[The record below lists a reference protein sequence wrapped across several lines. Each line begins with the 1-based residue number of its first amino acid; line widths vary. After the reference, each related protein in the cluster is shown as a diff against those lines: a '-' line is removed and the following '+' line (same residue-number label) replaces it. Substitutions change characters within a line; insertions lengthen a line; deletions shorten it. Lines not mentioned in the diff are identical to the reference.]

1 MRSSKNYV
9 MTAYVESASDMLE
22 LERIRKVVRT
32 INKELRKKAGD
43 SPSGSCQQFYVKC
56 QGRGPRTLPS
66 LRDGR
71 GGRGYDSFFPL
82 RHATR
87 MDVYVYEKYDYTKKE
102 KLFEDLLDAGYAS

>member
-32 INKELRKKAGD
+32 INKELRKKSGD

-56 QGRGPRTLPS
+56 QGRGPRVLPS

-71 GGRGYDSFFPL
+71 GGRGYDSFLPL

-87 MDVYVYEKYDYTKKE
+87 MDVYVYEKYDYTKTKE
-102 KLFEDLLDAGYAS
+102 ENLTYAGYAS